1 MNGASIFSTLN
12 LKSCYWQVLMD
23 EASIPKTAF
32 VTKNAQYKFVCLLF
46 GLRNSDATFQR
57 LINIILRKCI
67 RKFCLVYLDG
77 IVIYSK
83 NIQEHFGHLKQL
95 FDKLEAAGL
104 TFNLSKCNLLHKS
117 IIFLGH
123 VVSAVRVC
131 TETAKVDAFQNFP
144 VPTTLKEV
152 QCFLGLAS

>member
-1 MNGASIFSTLN
+1 MESF
-12 LKSCYWQVLMD
+12 VL
-23 EASIPKTAF
+23 S
-32 VTKNAQYKFVCLLF
+32 
-46 GLRNSDATFQR
+46 
-57 LINIILRKCI
+57 
-67 RKFCLVYLDG
+67 YLDG

-104 TFNLSKCNLLHKS
+104 TLNLSKCNLLHKS

-123 VVSAVRVC
+123 VVSAERVC
-131 TETAKVDAFQNFP
+131 TETAKVEAVQNFP
-144 VPTTLKEV
+144 VPTPLKEV